1 LEQLV
6 ETEHRNDISHHGAK
20 TESEVATSSSND
32 GNDGND
38 NTTPPRKI
46 PAKKTF
52 LQSMAV
58 FTGKY
63 TNDNMFAL
71 IVGTFVTL
79 LNIGACWSTICSGL
93 LTTWYVTT
101 AIIQAGIFA
110 GPPWNFDAAQIGY
123 LSTGPFVG
131 GAVGSAMMAFT
142 TDPSAKWLTRGN
154 NGISTPPPLFPSPR
168 PNSLFLLFR

>member
-1 LEQLV
+1 MIFFCPETTYNRDHSYDIDTVQDDKLEQLV
-6 ETEHRNDISHHGAK
+6 ETEHRNDISHQTATK
-20 TESEVATSSSND
+20 SEVGISNND
-32 GNDGND
+32 GN
-38 NTTPPRKI
+38 TTSPPRRI
-46 PAKKTF
+46 PTRKTF
-52 LQSMAV
+52 VQSMAI

-71 IVGTFVTL
+71 IVGPFVTL
-79 LNIGACWSTICSGL
+79 LNVGACWSTICSGL

-131 GAVGSAMMAFT
+131 GAVGSAIIAFT
-142 TDPSAKWLTRGN
+142 TDPSAKWLTRWN
-154 NGISTPPPLFPSPR
+154 KGI
-168 PNSLFLLFR
+168 